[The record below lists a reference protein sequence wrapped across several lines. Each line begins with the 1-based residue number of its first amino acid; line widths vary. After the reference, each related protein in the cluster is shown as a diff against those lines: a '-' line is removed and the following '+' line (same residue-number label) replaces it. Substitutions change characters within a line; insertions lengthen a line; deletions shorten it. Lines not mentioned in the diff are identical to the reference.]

1 MAVVRRLRELMLPAF
16 HPVFRDVMAHGH
28 SEYWLSGGR
37 GSTKSS
43 FVSLAIVLM
52 LVRFSDA
59 NAVVFRRYANT
70 LRSTVYEQMLWAV
83 HTLGYDAYFRA
94 SKSPLEITYLPTGQ
108 KVAFV
113 GLDDPRKTK
122 GTVFPVGYGAIQW
135 FEECDELAGWESV
148 QQVLRTFRRG
158 GDSFWTFYTY
168 NPPRTL
174 WSWVN
179 RQAEEMRRKPSCM
192 SLHTTYL
199 DVLAS
204 HPDWL
209 GAQFAED
216 AEYQRGE
223 HPLAY
228 RWEFLGEATGTG
240 GSVFGNVREVRLTDA
255 DIDGFDNV
263 RNGVD
268 WGWFPDPWR
277 FVQCEWQPGLR
288 RLVIWNELTANRTT
302 PRDTGAMVHR
312 ELRDKSEPVFCDSAD
327 PTSIGVYRR
336 ECGVNARAA
345 KKGGMRR
352 ASYEW
357 LAGLREIAIDPVRCP
372 HAWEEFR
379 LCEFAKDRNGDWV
392 DEFPDGN
399 DHSID
404 AVRYAVMRDV
414 ARGR

>member
-1 MAVVRRLRELMLPAF
+1 
-16 HPVFRDVMAHGH
+16 
-28 SEYWLSGGR
+28 
-37 GSTKSS
+37 
-43 FVSLAIVLM
+43 
-52 LVRFSDA
+52 
-59 NAVVFRRYANT
+59 
-70 LRSTVYEQMLWAV
+70 MLWAV

-158 GDSFWTFYTY
+158 GG
-168 NPPRTL
+168 L
-174 WSWVN
+174 V
-179 RQAEEMRRKPSCM
+179 
-192 SLHTTYL
+192 L
-199 DVLAS
+199 DVL
-204 HPDWL
+204 HLQP
-209 GAQFAED
+209 AED
-216 AEYQRGE
+216 AVVMGQPPGGGDAPQAVLHEPAHDLPRCAGIPPRLAWRAVRGGCGV
-223 HPLAY
+223 PA
-228 RWEFLGEATGTG
+228 RRAPRSPTAGSSLGEATGTG

-288 RLVIWNELTANRTT
+288 RLVVWNELTANRTT

-392 DEFPDGN
+392 DEYPDGN